1 MPDIDV
7 TRLDELRQN
16 ADPVADGL
24 AALYLDGEPGEMF
37 QQILQARYATP
48 DEETD
53 VTSDSTADSRLRAW
67 FDERPA
73 LPDWADQDK
82 LDRGAE
88 FFGLWGIQLGLGL
101 FLSSLP
107 LAYASHDGVQVLALT
122 ADLETD
128 TKRRVLESAQF
139 VLDVTAPD
147 GLQPGGVGYH
157 SARHVRLMHA
167 GVRHLITSPHSRVP
181 KTDDPSVWPRWDESW
196 GVPINQ
202 EHMLGAMLSFSSSLL
217 HVLDSLDME
226 YDPEEAEAF
235 CHLWNVVG
243 WLLGVDATLLP
254 LERAEMDALEKVIRE
269 RNEKPSDAGTKMS
282 TSLLELV
289 ESFIPLSIF
298 KGAAVSTMRLF
309 IGDDTAD
316 LLKAP
321 PSDWTRVLIGALTSD
336 DGRISRFLSNGP
348 IARFVTTQL
357 SKRVLKGFVEHE
369 RDGDRPDF
377 EIPRRLGSVPAAP
390 GPIRR
395 ITRKIKNPLSAG
407 TGTAGDSAA

>member
-1 MPDIDV
+1 MPEIDAK
-7 TRLDELRQN
+7 RLDELRRS
-16 ADPVADGL
+16 ADPVADEL
-24 AALYLDGEPGEMF
+24 AARYLDGEPGEMF
-37 QQILQARYATP
+37 QEILHTRYATP
-48 DEETD
+48 D
-53 VTSDSTADSRLRAW
+53 DSADSPLTAW
-67 FDERPA
+67 FEDRPD
-73 LPDWADQDK
+73 LPDWVEQEK

-88 FFGLWGIQLGLGL
+88 FFGLWGMQLGLGL

-147 GLQPGGVGYH
+147 GLQPGGVGYI

-217 HVLDSLDME
+217 HALDSLNME
-226 YDPEEAEAF
+226 YDPDEAEAY

-243 WLLGVDATLLP
+243 WLLGVDATILP
-254 LERAEMDALEKVIRE
+254 LERAEMDALEKVIRK
-269 RNEKPSDAGTKMS
+269 RNEKPSEAGTKM
-282 TSLLELV
+282 TDSLLELV
-289 ESFIPLSIF
+289 QSFIRFSIF

-321 PSDWTRVLIGALTSD
+321 PADWTRLMIGALTPD
-336 DGRISRFLSNGP
+336 DGRISRFLSSGP
-348 IARFVTTQL
+348 IARLVTMLL
-357 SKRVLKGFVEHE
+357 SKRVLKGFVEYE

-377 EIPRRLGSVPAAP
+377 QIPRRLGSVPTAP
-390 GPIRR
+390 GPGRR
-395 ITRKIKNPLSAG
+395 I
-407 TGTAGDSAA
+407 AARFKSPNAVATSQPEGHGAV

>member
-1 MPDIDV
+1 MPEIDAKK
-7 TRLDELRQN
+7 LDELRRS
-16 ADPVADGL
+16 ADPVADEL
-24 AALYLDGEPGEMF
+24 AARYLDGEPGEMF
-37 QQILQARYATP
+37 QEILHTRYATP
-48 DEETD
+48 D
-53 VTSDSTADSRLRAW
+53 DSADSPLTAW
-67 FDERPA
+67 FENRPD
-73 LPDWADQDK
+73 LPGWVEQEK

-88 FFGLWGIQLGLGL
+88 FFGLWGMQLGLGL

-147 GLQPGGVGYH
+147 GLQPGGVGYI

-181 KTDDPSVWPRWDESW
+181 RTGDPSVWPRWDESW

-217 HVLDSLDME
+217 HALDSLNME
-226 YDPEEAEAF
+226 YDPDDAEAY

-243 WLLGVDATLLP
+243 WLLGVDATILP
-254 LERAEMDALEKVIRE
+254 LKRAEMDALEKIIRK
-269 RNEKPSDAGTKMS
+269 RNEKPSEAGTKM
-282 TSLLELV
+282 TESLLELV
-289 ESFIPLSIF
+289 QSFIRFSIF

-309 IGDDTAD
+309 IGDETAD

-321 PSDWTRVLIGALTSD
+321 PADWTRVVIGALTPD
-336 DGRISRFLSNGP
+336 DGRISRFLSTDP
-348 IARFVTTQL
+348 IARLVTTQL
-357 SKRVLKGFVEHE
+357 SKRVLKGFVEYE

-377 EIPRRLGSVPAAP
+377 QIPRRLGSVPTAP
-390 GPIRR
+390 GPGRR
-395 ITRKIKNPLSAG
+395 F
-407 TGTAGDSAA
+407 AARLKQPNAVEAS